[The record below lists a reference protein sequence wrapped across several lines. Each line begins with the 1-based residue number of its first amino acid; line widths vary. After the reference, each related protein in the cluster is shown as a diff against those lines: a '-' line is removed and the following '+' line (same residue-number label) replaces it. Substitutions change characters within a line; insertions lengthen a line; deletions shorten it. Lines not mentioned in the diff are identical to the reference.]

1 MDSEFDNQNSKPTEN
16 TLLYLALGVC
26 YSGLFI
32 MLVAV
37 AAVLAAATFGNKM
50 FNADFSYLLAV
61 SFYLGLVVAALIGVM
76 LSYSEP
82 AERKAPAVI
91 RANRRRH

>member
-1 MDSEFDNQNSKPTEN
+1 MNSESGHQDSKPTEN
-16 TLLYLALGVC
+16 TLLYLVLGLC

-32 MLVAV
+32 MLVAG

-61 SFYLGLVVAALIGVM
+61 SFYLGLVVAALIGIM

-82 AERKAPAVI
+82 EERKIPAVI
-91 RANRRRH
+91 RRRHLK